1 MKDVKS
7 YQYVLNYFEDVSTL
21 VEAIHKYTK
30 LAKIPNGE
38 YTLLDLL
45 R

>member
-7 YQYVLNYFEDVSTL
+7 YQYVLNYFEDVNTL

-30 LAKIPNGE
+30 SAKIPSGE

-45 R
+45 Q